1 MRILDGYLLRT
12 FCMPWLTC
20 LLGFSFLFVIVDL
33 VESLEGFVDNGVSG
47 LHIILY
53 YLRFLPSIWNYVGPI
68 TLLLGLLYALYQLT
82 RNNEVI
88 AMRASGISLY
98 RVLFPFLVLGIVISI
113 FSTWIS
119 TTVAP
124 RNLAWTEEFFA
135 RLEHDDQILLKE
147 LRFKEPDARRTWD
160 IGSLNPV
167 SGNMTSVTVYQKR
180 DDAEKS
186 MEYILKAQAAFFRD
200 DYWFFENATVQKYT
214 KEGYRLGRRED
225 FELLP
230 KPTFAESPERIVRD
244 TKRFEYLTSSELK
257 GYLKDRESLSEKTM
271 AHLNTE
277 LQMRRGHPWL
287 CLVTILLAVPF
298 GTTTARKGV
307 FQGVASCLLLF
318 FGLYFLMNFFKAM
331 GLGQKVDP
339 WVAGWA
345 PTLIFGVVG
354 AVLLRRLR

>member
-1 MRILDGYLLRT
+1 MRLLDGYLLRT
-12 FCMPWLTC
+12 FVMPWLTC

-47 LHIILY
+47 FQMALY

-68 TLLLGLLYALYQLT
+68 TLLLGLLYALYHLT

-98 RVLFPFLVLGIVISI
+98 RVLFPFIVLGVVISI

-124 RNLAWTEEFFA
+124 RNLAWTDDFFA
-135 RLEHDDQILLKE
+135 RLGDEEEVLLSQ
-147 LRFKEPDARRTWD
+147 LRFKEPEAGRTWD
-160 IGSLNPV
+160 IETLNPV
-167 SGNMTSVTVYQKR
+167 TGDVTAVTVWQKR
-180 DDAEKS
+180 EDGSLEYVLTAET
-186 MEYILKAQAAFFRD
+186 AFFRD
-200 DYWFFENATVQKYT
+200 DSWFFRNVILQQHSKA
-214 KEGYRLGRRED
+214 GYPKGRPEER
-225 FELLP
+225 ELLP
-230 KPTFAESPERIVRD
+230 KPTFTESPERIVRD
-244 TKRFEYLTSSELK
+244 TKPFEFLTSGEIKS
-257 GYLKDRESLSEKTM
+257 YLQDRESLSEKTL
-271 AHLNTE
+271 AHLRTE

-307 FQGVASCLLLF
+307 FRGVAACLLLF

-345 PTLIFGVVG
+345 PTLIFGGVG
-354 AVLLRRLR
+354 AFLLRRLR

>member
-1 MRILDGYLLRT
+1 MRILDVYLLRT

-33 VESLEGFVDNGVSG
+33 VESLENFVDNGVSG
-47 LHIILY
+47 IQIILY

-68 TLLLGLLYALYQLT
+68 TLLLGLLYALYHLT

-98 RVLFPFLVLGIVISI
+98 RVLFPFIVLGVIISL

-124 RNLAWTEEFFA
+124 RNLAWTEDFFT
-135 RLEHDDQILLKE
+135 RLDSEERLLKQ
-147 LRFKEPDARRTWD
+147 LRFKEPDAGRTWD
-160 IGSLNPV
+160 IETLNPV
-167 SGNMTSVTVYQKR
+167 TGDVTGVTVWQKR
-180 DDAEKS
+180 EDGSLEYVLTAES
-186 MEYILKAQAAFFRD
+186 AFFRD
-200 DYWFFENATVQKYT
+200 DYWFFRTAIIQQHSDA
-214 KEGYRLGRRED
+214 GYPIGRPE
-225 FELLP
+225 ELELVP
-230 KPTFAESPERIVRD
+230 KPAFAESPERIVRD
-244 TKRFEYLTSSELK
+244 TKPFEFLTSAELK
-257 GYLKDRESLSEKTM
+257 SYIEDRESLSEKTL
-271 AHLNTE
+271 AIAQTE
-277 LQMRRGHPWL
+277 LNMRRGHPWL

-307 FQGVASCLLLF
+307 FQGVAACLLLF

-345 PTLIFGVVG
+345 PTLIFGTVG